1 MDISHEDF
9 QRARR
14 ISRAIQGYLDTI
26 NQDGLRSTDVYPY
39 LARQGL
45 VEKDRHQ
52 GLHFRKFLRKLKD
65 CNALQ
70 LIPQCSYQPT
80 SHHAVEWYFRRVPAD
95 KQQLRQSDPE
105 EAPAVR
111 VSNISE
117 EEADR
122 LIKLARPH
130 VEALPQR
137 TDINSYTPQ
146 QIATR
151 KNYPRAY
158 ELWTPREVEIMVRAF
173 RKFGRV
179 DKVATLL
186 NRQPSVVKQ
195 KLRESGL

>member
-14 ISRAIQGYLDTI
+14 ISRAVQDYLNAI
-26 NQDGLRSTDVYPY
+26 NRDGLRSTDVYPY

-52 GLHFRKFLRKLKD
+52 GVHFRKFLRKLKD

-70 LIPQCSYQPT
+70 LIPQCTYRPT
-80 SHHAVEWYFRRVPAD
+80 AHHAVEWYFYRVSD
-95 KQQLRQSDPE
+95 DSQQPQQSDLGV
-105 EAPAVR
+105 ASAVR
-111 VSNISE
+111 VPIISE

-122 LIKLARPH
+122 LIALARPH
-130 VEALPQR
+130 VEALPKQAD
-137 TDINSYTPQ
+137 TDNYTPQ
-146 QIATR
+146 QLATR

-158 ELWTPREVEIMVRAF
+158 ERWTPREIEIMTRAF
-173 RKFGRV
+173 RKFGSV

-186 NRQPSVVKQ
+186 ERQPSIVKRR
-195 KLRESGL
+195 LRESGL